1 MNNIAASY
9 GYLYQFVI
17 MPDFRYLQDY
27 QQHKQEFANGLKRLC
42 GMQKTKVHY
51 LETAEDHLNI
61 IAELPPR
68 LFRHKFISLLKAGS
82 YKLIIAKICPESP
95 CLQEKDFW
103 IKENVERSYIPK
115 FPERNI
121 AAIADFLNANRIAS
135 QSADETEASGDA
147 EENQQPE

>member
-82 YKLIIAKICPESP
+82 YKFIIEKLCPNSP
-95 CLQEKDFW
+95 CLLEKDFW
-103 IKENVERSYIPK
+103 IKANVERSYIPEH
-115 FPERNI
+115 PERNI
-121 AAIADFLNANRIAS
+121 TAIADFLNANRIIP
-135 QSADETEASGDA
+135 QSADEADATGDTEV
-147 EENQQPE
+147 NQQPE